1 MTRPVTKQ
9 QFLNALACPTMA
21 YLDRQQ
27 PAPTLDAGAQW
38 LMWVGN
44 RVGELAREAL
54 GPGRML
60 PPPFSDNALP
70 DSTSA
75 IAAGTSTLFE
85 ASMQAGQM
93 FARADALIPR
103 PGGWELVEVKSG
115 KMPDDGKAK
124 AEYLDDIAYTLL
136 VAQLAGVPVVRATL
150 MLLSRE
156 HKAGA
161 NTPLFGRL
169 DVTDAAMKRA
179 AEMRGIG
186 SGIVALIAGP
196 TKPTPG
202 LRLACKDCGYFETAC
217 IGVGVNDSLLRVPRI
232 SAKKLAEL
240 SPCERIGELQTS
252 VTFTDAQQQ
261 AVELIRSRG
270 VLRNGEVL
278 AELSSIQWPAFYL
291 DFETVMP
298 ALPWFPGDGAYT
310 TMPNQFS
317 VHVCESP
324 GVVTSHREY
333 LAPLGA
339 DWRREIAEQLL
350 AALDGVSSI
359 VVYSSYEK
367 TQLSAMANRFPDLE
381 PQVQKVLK
389 RLFDLERFFK
399 SGYVDHRYAGTSSIK
414 NVLPVLVP
422 DLSYKEMA
430 VGNGSVAA
438 GVFCLMREG
447 VTPSDQHAARRRE
460 LLDYCELDT
469 LAMVRLHEAL
479 LRV

>member
-1 MTRPVTKQ
+1 MTGPVTKH

-27 PAPTLDAGAQW
+27 PPRPLDAGAQW

-44 RVGELAREAL
+44 RVGELARGAL

-60 PPPFSDNALP
+60 PPPFSEKALS
-70 DSTSA
+70 DSASA
-75 IAAGTSTLFE
+75 IASGTSTLFE

-115 KMPDDGKAK
+115 KMPDNGKPK
-124 AEYLDDIAYTLL
+124 PEYLDDIAYTLL

-156 HKAGA
+156 YTAGE
-161 NTPLFGRL
+161 TGPLFGHL
-169 DVTDAAMKRA
+169 DVTDAAVKRA
-179 AEMRGIG
+179 LEMRGIG
-186 SGIVALIAGP
+186 SDLVALIAGP
-196 TKPTPG
+196 TRPRPG
-202 LRLACKDCGYFETAC
+202 LRLACKECDHFETVC
-217 IGVGVNDSLLRVPRI
+217 IGVGVDDSLLRVPRI

-240 SPCERIGELQTS
+240 APCERIGALPAS
-252 VTFTDAQQQ
+252 VTFTDTQRQ
-261 AVELIRSRG
+261 AVEVIKSRSVWRDDQ
-270 VLRNGEVL
+270 VLGDL
-278 AELSSIQWPAFYL
+278 ATIQWPAFYL

-298 ALPWFPGDGAYT
+298 ALPWFSGDGAYT
-310 TMPNQFS
+310 TLPNQFS
-317 VHVCESP
+317 VHVCECP
-324 GVVTSHREY
+324 GVVRDHREY
-333 LAPLGA
+333 LAPIDT
-339 DWRREIAEQLL
+339 DWRRELAEQLL
-350 AALDGVSSI
+350 AALDGAGSI
-359 VVYSSYEK
+359 IVYSSYEK
-367 TQLSAMANRFPDLE
+367 TQLSAMAERLPDLA
-381 PQVQKVLK
+381 PHIQAVTK

-399 SGYVDHRYAGTSSIK
+399 SGYLDHRFAGSSSIK

-430 VGNGSVAA
+430 VRNGSVAS

-447 VTPSDQHAARRRE
+447 VIPSEEHEQRRGD
-460 LLDYCELDT
+460 LLAYCKLDT

-479 LRV
+479 LKI